1 MTQHSEH
8 IASPATFH
16 LPAVATFVNR
26 RWWWT
31 TLLVLLALGVLV
43 RLGFWQLD
51 RREQRLA
58 YNAQIRQ
65 QLAQPPLV
73 LNEDESLM
81 AAPAEAWNEL
91 KNRQVTV
98 QGAYDLSR
106 QMALTFQN
114 LNSTPGFHFITP
126 LVIDGIAD
134 PTDGRPRAVLIDRG
148 WVPIAEQPSEFWSR
162 YDVTGPLAVTGYI
175 KSSQTLP
182 GAMDESEAGWQPE
195 WYRVDIP
202 KIQAQMPYH
211 LLPVYLQQAPGEAED
226 TLPPYRMALDAG
238 LSEGNHL
245 SYAIQWFIFATIL
258 LVGYVYFVGRNT
270 PGIAGE
276 NKQVNSKSSTPDRTQ
291 ERT

>member
-8 IASPATFH
+8 MASPSSFH
-16 LPAVATFVNR
+16 LPTVTTFVNR

-65 QLAQPPLV
+65 QLSQPPLV
-73 LNEDESLM
+73 LNENETLM
-81 AAPAEAWNEL
+81 AAPAQAWNEL
-91 KNRQVTV
+91 KNRRITV
-98 QGAYDLSR
+98 QGEYDLSR
-106 QMALTFQN
+106 QMALTFQS
-114 LNSTPGFHFITP
+114 LNATPGFHFITP
-126 LVIDGIAD
+126 LVIEGTAD
-134 PTDGRPRAVLIDRG
+134 PTDGLPRAVLVDRG
-148 WVPIAEQPSEFWSR
+148 WVPIAEQPPEFWSR

-182 GAMDESEAGWQPE
+182 EAKGQADVDWQPE

-202 KIQAQMPYH
+202 KIQGQIPYH
-211 LLPVYLQQAPGEAED
+211 VLPVYLLQAPSEAEQNA
-226 TLPPYRMALDAG
+226 LPYRAALDAD

-258 LVGYVYFVGRNT
+258 LVGYVYFVGKHT
-270 PGIAGE
+270 PEITKE
-276 NKQVNSKSSTPDRTQ
+276 SKHIDSKSRTLP
-291 ERT
+291 